1 MRPAHKFIRSIV
13 VFVFS
18 LVGVVS
24 VHGQEEENSEF
35 DPIELINGHV
45 WDSHDFHILDWDG
58 HAISMP
64 LPIILW
70 TDNGLTT
77 FSSARFHHDNSAEV
91 VVEENGHEFVRYKEH
106 IFYADKFNKEKFDA
120 MSTVGRPFMYEDRP
134 LDFSITKT
142 VFSMFLVCFM
152 LILIFGVTARHYKKN
167 KKAPKGIAGFLE
179 PIILFVRD
187 EIAIPNIG
195 HKYTKYMPLLLTIFF
210 FIWLN
215 NLIGLI
221 PFFPFSGN
229 VTGNIAFTLVMS
241 VIVFLI
247 TIFSGNKYYWK
258 HILTPDVPK
267 MIYPIMVPV
276 EIIGMFTKPFALMV
290 RLFANITAGHIII
303 LSLVGLIFI
312 FESAFVSPIS
322 IIFVLFMSVLE
333 LLVAALQA
341 YVFTLLAALFI
352 GQAVEEHH

>member
-134 LDFSITKT
+134 LD
-142 VFSMFLVCFM
+142 
-152 LILIFGVTARHYKKN
+152 
-167 KKAPKGIAGFLE
+167 
-179 PIILFVRD
+179 
-187 EIAIPNIG
+187 
-195 HKYTKYMPLLLTIFF
+195 
-210 FIWLN
+210 
-215 NLIGLI
+215 
-221 PFFPFSGN
+221 
-229 VTGNIAFTLVMS
+229 
-241 VIVFLI
+241 
-247 TIFSGNKYYWK
+247 
-258 HILTPDVPK
+258 
-267 MIYPIMVPV
+267 
-276 EIIGMFTKPFALMV
+276 
-290 RLFANITAGHIII
+290 
-303 LSLVGLIFI
+303 
-312 FESAFVSPIS
+312 
-322 IIFVLFMSVLE
+322 
-333 LLVAALQA
+333 
-341 YVFTLLAALFI
+341 
-352 GQAVEEHH
+352 